1 MEFINICQK
10 KFYKGKV
17 HSSSSCENDSTSAE
31 KILSDEGFWCTK
43 KRSAGIKE
51 FVVIDFE
58 KESAIDYIK
67 ITASS
72 NGASAFPSAFR
83 LEGSN
88 DAEIWS
94 VLYSETN
101 TSLDSSVHDV
111 HLPLTVIRYLKVLI
125 TDPAV
130 LGSNYY
136 SEIGKVEAGIFGVE
150 EIKASSYTEGHSP
163 ENLLADNSTFWETE
177 QAASGTMENVS
188 IDLGKSAAL
197 TELCWFHQ

>member
-1 MEFINICQK
+1 MEFINICQR
-10 KFYKGKV
+10 KFYKGKI
-17 HSSSSCENDSTSAE
+17 HSSSSCESDSTSAE
-31 KILSDEGFWCTK
+31 KILSEDGFWCTK

-51 FVVIDFE
+51 YVVIDYD
-58 KESAIDYIK
+58 KETAIDYIK

-72 NGASAFPSAFR
+72 NGASAFPSGFR

-88 DAEIWS
+88 DAEVWT

-101 TSLDSSVHDV
+101 TSLDSNVHEV
-111 HLPLTVIRYLKVLI
+111 NLPLTVIRYLKVLI

-150 EIKASSYTEGHSP
+150 EIKASGYSTGNGP
-163 ENLLADNSTFWETE
+163 ENLFIDNSAFWETE
-177 QAASGTMENVS
+177 QAAAVQWRM
-188 IDLGKSAAL
+188 
-197 TELCWFHQ
+197 F